1 MLIKFHSHRL
11 IFNFASMKIEQHVAQ
26 LLYRYQCVTV
36 PGFGAFLTEIQPAQL
51 AESTHT
57 FYPPKKV
64 VSFNSNVKNNDGLL
78 ANHIAQC
85 EKIAYEFAVQNISK
99 EVSLWKNALL
109 NQQNIVLNNIGT
121 MHLNASGTLSFEAAN
136 QVNFHTSSFGLQP
149 FVSPFVQ
156 REIKEKVATVVD
168 DEPIVLIPEPTIS
181 SRNLYLKYAA
191 VFILALT
198 AAGSIGYKMYET
210 NAAEELKMV
219 QTEVQ
224 KDVQNKIQEATFFI
238 ENPLPNVTLTV
249 KEDKKPYHIVAG
261 AFSSESNAE
270 KQLQMLKAKGFDSK
284 ILPRNKFGL
293 VPVLYG
299 SYSTY
304 SESQE
309 ALKVIHK
316 TESREAWVLIQDH

>member
-1 MLIKFHSHRL
+1 
-11 IFNFASMKIEQHVAQ
+11 MKMEQHIAQ

-51 AESTHT
+51 LESTNT

-64 VSFNSNVKNNDGLL
+64 VSFNAHLKNNDGLL
-78 ANHIAQC
+78 ANHISQM
-85 EKIAYEFAVQNISK
+85 EKIGYEVAVQNISK

-109 NQQNIVLNNIGT
+109 NHQNVVLNSIGT
-121 MHLNASGTLSFEAAN
+121 LHLNISGTLTFEATT
-136 QVNFHTSSFGLQP
+136 QVNFHTSSFGLNT
-149 FVSPFVQ
+149 FVSPTVK
-156 REIKEKVATVVD
+156 REVIEKMPEAFET
-168 DEPIVLIPEPTIS
+168 EPIILVPETATS
-181 SRNLYLKYAA
+181 FRYSYLKYAA

-198 AAGSIGYKMYET
+198 AAGSIG
-210 NAAEELKMV
+210 LKMHETQMDEEMQLV

-249 KEDKKPYHIVAG
+249 KEEKKAYHIVAG
-261 AFSSESNAE
+261 AFSNQANAE
-270 KQLQMLKAKGFDSK
+270 KQLKILKANGFNGK
-284 ILPRNKFGL
+284 ILERNKYGL

-304 SESQE
+304 AESQE
-309 ALKVIHK
+309 ALKEIHK
-316 TESREAWVLIQDH
+316 TESQEAWLLIKD

>member
-1 MLIKFHSHRL
+1 
-11 IFNFASMKIEQHVAQ
+11 MKMEQHIAQ

-36 PGFGAFLTEIQPAQL
+36 PGFGAFLTESQPAQL
-51 AESTHT
+51 LESTNT

-64 VSFNSNVKNNDGLL
+64 ISFNSHLKNNDGLL
-78 ANHIAQC
+78 ANHISQT
-85 EKIAYEFAVQNISK
+85 EKITYEIAVQNISK

-109 NQQNIVLNNIGT
+109 NQQNIVLNAIGT
-121 MHLNASGTLSFEAAN
+121 IQLNTSGTLSFEASS
-136 QVNFHTSSFGLQP
+136 QVNFHTSSFGLNT
-149 FVSPFVQ
+149 FVSPLVQ
-156 REIKEKVATVVD
+156 REILEKMPEAIEK
-168 DEPIVLIPEPTIS
+168 EPIVMIPETQS
-181 SRNLYLKYAA
+181 TSRNSYLKYAA

-198 AAGSIGYKMYET
+198 AAGSIGYKMYDT
-210 NAAEELKMV
+210 KMDEEMQMV

-261 AFSSESNAE
+261 AFSSEANAQ
-270 KQLQMLKAKGFDSK
+270 KQLNMLKEKGFNGK
-284 ILPRNKFGL
+284 ILERNKFGL

-304 SESQE
+304 AESQI
-309 ALKVIHK
+309 ALKEIHK
-316 TESREAWVLIQDH
+316 THNREAWLLIKD

>member
-1 MLIKFHSHRL
+1 
-11 IFNFASMKIEQHVAQ
+11 MKMEHYIAQ

-51 AESTHT
+51 LESTNT

-64 VSFNSNVKNNDGLL
+64 ISFNGHLKNNDGLL
-78 ANHIAQC
+78 ANHIAQT
-85 EKIAYEFAVQNISK
+85 EKIAYEIAVQNISK

-109 NQQNIVLNNIGT
+109 NQQNIVLNSIGT
-121 MHLNASGTLSFEAAN
+121 LQTNSVGTLTFEASS
-136 QVNFHTSSFGLQP
+136 QVNFHTSSFGLNT
-149 FVSPFVQ
+149 FVSPLVQ
-156 REIKEKVATVVD
+156 REVIEKTPEAVVT
-168 DEPIVLIPEPTIS
+168 EPIVMVPETQIS
-181 SRNLYLKYAA
+181 SRNSYLKYAA

-198 AAGSIGYKMYET
+198 ATGSIGYKVYE
-210 NAAEELKMV
+210 NQMDKEIQLV

-249 KEDKKPYHIVAG
+249 KEEKKAYHIVAG
-261 AFSSESNAE
+261 AFSSEANAE
-270 KQLQMLKAKGFDSK
+270 KKLKMLTAKGFNGK
-284 ILPRNKFGL
+284 ILERNKFGL

-304 SESQE
+304 AESQV
-309 ALKVIHK
+309 ALKEIHK
-316 TESREAWVLIQDH
+316 TENPEAWLLIQD

>member
-1 MLIKFHSHRL
+1 M
-11 IFNFASMKIEQHVAQ
+11 EQHIAQ

-51 AESTHT
+51 VESTNT

-64 VSFNSNVKNNDGLL
+64 LSFNGHLKNNDGLL
-78 ANHIAQC
+78 ANHIAQA
-85 EKIAYEFAVQNISK
+85 EKIAYEIAVQNISK

-109 NQQNIVLNNIGT
+109 NQQNIVLNCIGT
-121 MHLNASGTLSFEAAN
+121 LHLNASGTLNFEASS
-136 QVNFHTSSFGLQP
+136 QVNFHTSSFGLNSY
-149 FVSPFVQ
+149 VSPLVK
-156 REIKEKVATVVD
+156 REVIGEIPESVEI
-168 DEPIVLIPEPTIS
+168 EPIALVPETTSS
-181 SRNLYLKYAA
+181 SRNSYLKYAA

-198 AAGSIGYKMYET
+198 AAGSIGYKMYDT
-210 NAAEELKMV
+210 KMDEEMRMV

-261 AFSSESNAE
+261 AFSNEANAQ
-270 KQLQMLKAKGFDSK
+270 KKLGMLKAKGFNGK
-284 ILPRNKFGL
+284 ILERNKYGL

-304 SESQE
+304 AESQL
-309 ALKVIHK
+309 ALKEIHK
-316 TESREAWVLIQDH
+316 TENKEAWLLIKD

>member
-1 MLIKFHSHRL
+1 MLIKFCNDAL
-11 IFNFASMKIEQHVAQ
+11 IFNFAFMKMEHYIAQ

-51 AESTHT
+51 VETTNT

-64 VSFNSNVKNNDGLL
+64 ISFNSNLKNNDGLL
-78 ANHIAQC
+78 ANHIAQA
-85 EKIAYEFAVQNISK
+85 EKFAYEMAVQHISK

-109 NQQNIVLNNIGT
+109 NQQNIVLNSVGT
-121 MHLNASGTLSFEAAN
+121 LHLNNSGNLQFQASS
-136 QVNFHTSSFGLQP
+136 QINFNTASFGLNT
-149 FVSPFVQ
+149 FVSPLVQ
-156 REIKEKVATVVD
+156 REIIEKMPEALVN
-168 DEPIVLIPEPTIS
+168 ERIVLIPEPVSS
-181 SRNLYLKYAA
+181 SRNSYLKYAA

-198 AAGSIGYKMYET
+198 AAGSIGYKMYDT
-210 NAAEELKMV
+210 QVEEQTRLV

-249 KEDKKPYHIVAG
+249 KEEKNKAYHIVAG
-261 AFSSESNAE
+261 AFSSEANAA
-270 KQLQMLKAKGFDSK
+270 KQLKMLEAKGFKGK
-284 ILPRNKFGL
+284 ILERNKYGL

-304 SESQE
+304 AESQE
-309 ALKVIHK
+309 ALKIIHK
-316 TESREAWVLIQDH
+316 TESREAWLLIKD